1 MVKDEYEKVATE
13 LIANAGMARSNML
26 SAINAAREGDFEKV
40 VELKK
45 EADEFLTQAHFSQ
58 TTLLQQ
64 EVRGEA
70 MEVTLLMVHAQDHLM
85 TAITVKELASELI
98 KEIEIRK
105 RNNRNG

>member
-1 MVKDEYEKVATE
+1 MVKEEYEKVVTE

-26 SAINAAREGDFEKV
+26 SAIHMAREGDFEKV

-45 EADEFLTQAHFSQ
+45 EADEFLTQAHLSQ

-64 EVRGEA
+64 EVRGES

-85 TAITVKELASELI
+85 TAITVKELATELI
-98 KEIEIRK
+98 EEIEIRK
-105 RNNRNG
+105 RNDQKG